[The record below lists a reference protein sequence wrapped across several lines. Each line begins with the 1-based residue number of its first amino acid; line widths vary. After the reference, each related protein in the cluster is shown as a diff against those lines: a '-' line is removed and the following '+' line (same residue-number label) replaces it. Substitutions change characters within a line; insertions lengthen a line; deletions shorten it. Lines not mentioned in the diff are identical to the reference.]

1 MDEILIEEK
10 KFVSS
15 KRAAKMTGYAKDYI
29 GQLCREGRVPA
40 RLIGRSWYV
49 LEAAIQD
56 HRFGAEEPERE
67 SKTAQS
73 PMKSPEI
80 QSTWESPR
88 YESYSEELLPAIK
101 PSKEAE
107 SSVVDTEEEASQRIQ
122 DSWKAWFD
130 RFDHM
135 AEDDALKPIVVPMV
149 SEEIQEESEESE
161 KEPETERTKE
171 EITMQVPI
179 HTMSSRPL
187 YRPPQKEFLLC
198 NEDALPSIERIT
210 RRKSDK
216 WLVRTIRIAGT
227 VFAIL
232 AIIVAVAGS
241 GYFDAYILS
250 NSQVRIIAGVA
261 LYNK

>member
-1 MDEILIEEK
+1 MDEILIEER

-56 HRFGAEEPERE
+56 HRFGVEEPERAL
-67 SKTAQS
+67 KTARA
-73 PMKSPEI
+73 PMKSTEI

-88 YESYSEELLPAIK
+88 YEASSEELLPAVNRF
-101 PSKEAE
+101 KEVE
-107 SSVVDTEEEASQRIQ
+107 SPMADTEDASQRIQ

-130 RFDHM
+130 RFDHTV
-135 AEDDALKPIVVPMV
+135 DDTSKPIASIV
-149 SEEIQEESEESE
+149 SEEYPEESEESG
-161 KEPETERTKE
+161 KESKPEIDRAEE
-171 EITMQVPI
+171 EIDVQVPI
-179 HTMSSRPL
+179 HTVSRPL
-187 YRPPQKEFLLC
+187 YRPPPKEFLPR
-198 NEDALPSIERIT
+198 NEDVSSQSERIM
-210 RRKSDK
+210 RSRENNK
-216 WLVRTIRIAGT
+216 WVIRTIRISGT
-227 VFAIL
+227 ALAIL
-232 AIIVAVAGS
+232 SITVAIAGS

-250 NSQVRIIAGVA
+250 NSQARIMAGVV